1 MNPLSNSVHK
11 SNTMAALAAIV
22 LLFSILC
29 LILLAVGCSS
39 TYTEEGTIM
48 RVAHR
53 GGAALAPENTLI
65 AFATGLEHD
74 ADALEMDIH
83 LSKDGIIVVT
93 HDPTL
98 TRTTNQ
104 AGFISDYDAKTL
116 SSFNAAT
123 NFSGEGNFK
132 EQPIPSLIEVLD
144 LIQNKALRPVFL
156 QIEIKVKSDGS
167 RYDGIEEKLVR
178 ILQERNLLDSTIII
192 SFDFPSLQEIHKLEP
207 RLKTGALISTKY
219 MSAVGVGGP
228 KSVANEIA
236 SLGVDY
242 VGINHQFLS
251 QTLYNEFRAQKLGV
265 GVWTVNDENTMK
277 RFAALGV
284 DFITSDRPDLLKKI
298 LGPIS

>member
-1 MNPLSNSVHK
+1 MSPLSNSVHK
-11 SNTMAALAAIV
+11 SKTMAANAAIV

-29 LILLAVGCSS
+29 LILLASGCSS

-83 LSKDGIIVVT
+83 LSKDGIVVVA

-98 TRTTNQ
+98 ARTTNQ
-104 AGFISDYDAKTL
+104 AGMISDYDAKTL
-116 SSFNAAT
+116 SSFNAAI
-123 NFSGEGNFK
+123 NFSGEGNFG
-132 EQPIPSLIEVLD
+132 EQSIPTLEEVLE
-144 LIQNKALRPVFL
+144 LVKNKALRPVFL

-167 RYDGIEEKLVR
+167 RYEGIEEKLIE
-178 ILQERNLLDSTIII
+178 ILRNRNLIDSTIII
-192 SFDFPSLQEIHKLEP
+192 SFDFPSLQTIHDLEP
-207 RLKTGALISTKY
+207 RLKRGALISTKY

-228 KSVANEIA
+228 KSVANEMVF
-236 SLGVDY
+236 LGVDY

-251 QTLYNEFRAQKLGV
+251 QTLFNEFRAQNLGV

-277 RFAALGV
+277 RFASMGV
-284 DFITSDRPDLLKKI
+284 DFITSDRPDLLTKI
-298 LGPIS
+298 LGPTL

>member
-1 MNPLSNSVHK
+1 MNPLSSPVHK
-11 SNTMAALAAIV
+11 FTSMAAFAAIV
-22 LLFSILC
+22 LLVSIG
-29 LILLAVGCSS
+29 ILMLLTVGCSS
-39 TYTEEGTIM
+39 THSEEGQIM

-65 AFATGLEHD
+65 AFTTGLEHD

-83 LSKDGIIVVT
+83 LSKDGIIVVA

-98 TRTTNQ
+98 ARTTNQ
-104 AGFISDYDAKTL
+104 LGMISDYDAITL
-116 SSFNAAT
+116 SSFNAAI
-123 NFSGEGNFK
+123 NFSGEGNFG
-132 EQPIPSLIEVLD
+132 EQPISTLEEVLTH
-144 LIQNKALRPVFL
+144 IESKALRPVFL

-167 RYDGIEEKLVR
+167 RYEGIEEKLIK
-178 ILQERNLLDSTIII
+178 ILQERKLIDSTIII
-192 SFDFPSLQEIHKLEP
+192 SFDFPSLQKIHELEP

-228 KSVANEIA
+228 KSVANEMA

-251 QTLYNEFRAQKLGV
+251 QTLYNEFRSHNLGV
-265 GVWTVNDENTMK
+265 GVWTVNDENSMK
-277 RFAALGV
+277 RFATLGV

-298 LGPIS
+298 LEPTS